1 MKYFVEKHSWFFKLL
16 ILFLGAVPL
25 ILALDGLAG
34 ACRRGSII
42 GVLASAFT
50 LVPALY
56 IFGMTASCLYS
67 GTMARGLVD
76 FLLYP
81 RNYLKEA
88 PVVISRQK
96 GLIANGEYQL
106 AESELCE
113 MRMQRPA
120 APEVAMLLAEL
131 HAVHFRSP
139 ETAVGDIVYYLS
151 KRKFRHHPLN
161 VSMMLRYADFQ
172 QELGQF
178 TEAAELLKRESGRL
192 LYTQRER
199 KVLAERSAA
208 LARRIMPY

>member
-1 MKYFVEKHSWFFKLL
+1 MKYFIERYRGFFKLA

-25 ILALDGLAG
+25 ILALDGLV
-34 ACRRGSII
+34 GSVRNGSVT
-42 GVLASAFT
+42 GVLACAFT

-67 GTMARGLVD
+67 GAMARGVAD

-81 RNYLKEA
+81 RNYLKEP

-106 AESELCE
+106 AETELCE
-113 MRMQRPA
+113 MRMARPA
-120 APEVAMLLAEL
+120 APEVALLLAEL

-151 KRKFRHHPLN
+151 RRKLRHHPLN
-161 VSMMLRYADFQ
+161 LTMMLRYADFQ
-172 QELGQF
+172 QELGEF
-178 TEAAELLKRESGRL
+178 AEAADLLKHESGRL
-192 LYTQRER
+192 LYTARER

-208 LARRIMPY
+208 LARRAV